1 MRSQADIFKKR
12 DAVSLQ
18 RPHTG
23 EKDSDYIEA
32 AQNAEE
38 EGIRESDIRS
48 IEDTKFI
55 GHEVHYLIL
64 WNDASRCRSWEAYS
78 KLKACNRSVAR
89 YHKQDPF
96 AIPP

>member
-1 MRSQADIFKKR
+1 MRSQADTVKEW
-12 DAVSLQ
+12 DTVSLQ

-23 EKDSDYIEA
+23 EKDSDYTEA
-32 AQNAEE
+32 ARNADE

-64 WNDASRCRSWEAYS
+64 WHDASRCRSWEAYS
-78 KLKACNRSVAR
+78 KLKACSRSVAK